1 METRIIEVYDDLYEI
16 QKEWP
21 MVHRLIKV
29 QSIIKTQDKTTRE
42 IRYYITS
49 LQDKKAES
57 LLTIIREHWKI
68 ENSLHYVKDVAFL
81 EDFCR
86 MRTKQIPQ
94 LMSLIRSA
102 AINLLNING
111 FENKTRARK
120 LFAWEVV
127 DLLSLKSV

>member
-29 QSIIKTQDKTTRE
+29 QSIIKTQEKTIRE
-42 IRYYITS
+42 TRYYITS
-49 LQDKKAES
+49 LQDKKAET

-86 MRTKQIPQ
+86 MRTEQIPQ

-127 DLLSLKSV
+127 DVFSLRSV

>member
-29 QSIIKTQDKTTRE
+29 QSIIKTQEKTIRE
-42 IRYYITS
+42 TRYYITS
-49 LQDKKAES
+49 LQHKKAET

-86 MRTKQIPQ
+86 MRTEQIPQ

-127 DLLSLKSV
+127 DVFSLRSV